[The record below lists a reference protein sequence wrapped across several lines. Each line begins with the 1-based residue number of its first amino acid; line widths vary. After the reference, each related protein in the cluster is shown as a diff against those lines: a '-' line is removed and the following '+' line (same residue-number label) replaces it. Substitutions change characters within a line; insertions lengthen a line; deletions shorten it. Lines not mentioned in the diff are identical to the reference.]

1 MTKNGELTNHMRRC
15 PVRVITETVHEMS
28 QILSN
33 CREYVCVS
41 MVTGDGSFQLDLN
54 MSRIKTLMVLFL
66 VSLVAL
72 NQTTAEYEKKSQES
86 RFGVASLTKKNKEL
100 KFSPFLESYKGR
112 EEQLLENLPDNFKV
126 LLKSAISVETTL
138 FCVALLYGIFH
149 LRGWDPLCR
158 KWVRNK
164 EWTEELE
171 MVEIG

>member
-1 MTKNGELTNHMRRC
+1 
-15 PVRVITETVHEMS
+15 
-28 QILSN
+28 
-33 CREYVCVS
+33 
-41 MVTGDGSFQLDLN
+41 

-72 NQTTAEYEKKSQES
+72 NQTTAEYVKKSLES

-100 KFSPFLESYKGR
+100 TKLSPFLEPYKGR
-112 EEQLLENLPDNFKV
+112 QEQLLEKLPENFQE
-126 LLKSAISVETTL
+126 LIKSAISLEATV

-164 EWTEELE
+164 EWNEELEELE